1 MTANSFLEYFLVL
14 FGWILNNA
22 FWDILLST
30 GLFALPLVFKV
41 LGIWLKVREE
51 GADEGN
57 KGILALP
64 RMEHALYIAFCMML
78 FCCIPLLPVD
88 INAIKFDSSRAK
100 QCGINVPSPQNSGY
114 RGLVNDFDGRTAEV
128 PVWWYML
135 HLVSK
140 GTTQAMIASIPC
152 GDNLRQLRF
161 EVQNTKL
168 RDPVLLDEIQAF
180 ADQCYA
186 RSYFRLKSTNSQLS
200 DATINSVGWI
210 GSSYFLTTSGYYDTY
225 TSTEPRSQWPY
236 DGQRDSGYTDVGRGG
251 YPTCKQWW
259 SDGDNGLKSR
269 VLANISDSTKKGLQR
284 SAGSQWEEAAL
295 RWLVSPRNVGL
306 SGTGES
312 YTIGG
317 NENYATG
324 GLSGVSSFLS
334 RMASTAGV
342 GMKQIEAAPGFDALK
357 QALPM
362 IQALLEM
369 MVIISIPILMM
380 FSAYEPKIV
389 VTISFVFFA
398 LVFITFWWELAG
410 WLDDRL
416 ITILYDSMA
425 EQGLTDKSPM
435 APLTDFLSSV
445 SDGWIMNLVMGAMYI
460 IFPMFWI
467 GMFSWIGVNLGGA
480 IAASLKDGANMPQ
493 QAGQDAGKMAK
504 DTAMSQGKGV
514 MNSVTK
520 SR

>member
-100 QCGINVPSPQNSGY
+100 QCGINLPSPQNSGY

-140 GTTQAMIASIPC
+140 GTTQAMVASIPC
-152 GDNLRQLRF
+152 GNNLRQLRF

-210 GSSYFLTTSGYYDTY
+210 GSSYFLNTSGYYDTY

-236 DGQRDSGYTDVGRGG
+236 DSQRDSGYTDVGRGG

-269 VLANISDSTKKGLQR
+269 VMANIDDSTKKNMR
-284 SAGSQWEEAAL
+284 YNFPDKWEEMAL
-295 RWLVSPRNVGL
+295 RWLVSPRNVALSSSGDSYAVSGNDSTTGIVGNVTRLVSTVGL
-306 SGTGES
+306 
-312 YTIGG
+312 
-317 NENYATG
+317 
-324 GLSGVSSFLS
+324 GL
-334 RMASTAGV
+334 
-342 GMKQIEAAPGFDALK
+342 KQAEALPGFDALK
-357 QALPM
+357 QSLPM

-369 MVIISIPILMM
+369 MVIIVIPVLMM
-380 FSAYEPKIV
+380 FSAYEPKTVI
-389 VTISFVFFA
+389 TISFVFFA
-398 LVFITFWWELAG
+398 LMFITFWWELAG
-410 WLDDRL
+410 WLDDKL
-416 ITILYDSMA
+416 ITILYDGMA
-425 EQGLTDKSPM
+425 AQGLS
-435 APLTDFLSSV
+435 SSV
-445 SDGWIMNLVMGAMYI
+445 PFADFMSSTRDGWTMNLVLGMMYI
-460 IFPMFWI
+460 VFPMFWI
-467 GMFSWIGVNLGGA
+467 GMFSWIGTNLGSGFQA
-480 IAASLKDGANMPQ
+480 GLESGSAPTQ
-493 QAGQDAGKMAK
+493 QAGEKAGREA
-504 DTAMSQGKGV
+504 QGAVTDKATGVIKGIG
-514 MNSVTK
+514 K
-520 SR
+520 